1 VNRVD
6 LHPEQ
11 LFDHLRDGSIT
22 PDEYEL
28 LQAHCGICTPC
39 RLELR
44 LVFEPMGAP
53 LPDFDDRLLGMAVV
67 DRMLRSPPRSA
78 QPAAPPAAP
87 VEHESPVMY
96 ASAPAA
102 NDSADS
108 SNDSSDRRVR
118 ARVSAF
124 QRGRSA
130 AFIAAGIVLGCSMTA
145 AALVP
150 EFSTG
155 IVSVV
160 TSAVTSMVGLA
171 SPAKSR
177 VHGRSTTRPELARAL
192 PLPSSATDETVVA
205 EALVEPRRVE
215 PRTDASLDGSVAV
228 APSARSAVVERED
241 RAALSADSRR
251 GARARSGKPAIEGA
265 DMLLAAAAR
274 ARARGAYAEAADYYR
289 MLQRHYPNT
298 EAEIVARVSL
308 GRLLCLRLAQPQVAL
323 ELFDE
328 YLSQRP
334 NGALGQEARNGRA
347 QCLERL
353 GRLDEARSAW
363 QDLVEHHPNSVYADE
378 ARVRLARQ

>member
-1 VNRVD
+1 MNRVD

-11 LFDHLRDGSIT
+11 LFDHLRDGSIK

-28 LQAHCGICTPC
+28 LQAHCELCAPC

-53 LPDFDDRLLGMAVV
+53 LPDRDDRALGMAIV
-67 DRMLRSPPRSA
+67 DRML
-78 QPAAPPAAP
+78 
-87 VEHESPVMY
+87 HSPVR
-96 ASAPAA
+96 APSAPASKIA
-102 NDSADS
+102 PADA
-108 SNDSSDRRVR
+108 DPASDKRVR

-150 EFSTG
+150 EFSAS
-155 IVSVV
+155 IV
-160 TSAVTSMVGLA
+160 SAVTSMVGLS
-171 SPAKSR
+171 SPAKPRVRSR
-177 VHGRSTTRPELARAL
+177 AAVQPELRH
-192 PLPSSATDETVVA
+192 
-205 EALVEPRRVE
+205 
-215 PRTDASLDGSVAV
+215 
-228 APSARSAVVERED
+228 APSAPALSQPSEPKPSELQPAESDADELSVGSADVSRDD
-241 RAALSADSRR
+241 RAALAGASLPGNSRR
-251 GARARSGKPAIEGA
+251 LAQARSGKSAIDGA
-265 DMLLAAAAR
+265 DTLLAAAAR

-323 ELFDE
+323 ELFDD

-334 NGALGQEARNGRA
+334 NGALGQEARSGRA

-353 GRLDEARSAW
+353 GRTDEARSAW
-363 QDLVEHHPNSVYADE
+363 AELVEHHPNSVYADE
-378 ARVRLARQ
+378 ARVRLALP